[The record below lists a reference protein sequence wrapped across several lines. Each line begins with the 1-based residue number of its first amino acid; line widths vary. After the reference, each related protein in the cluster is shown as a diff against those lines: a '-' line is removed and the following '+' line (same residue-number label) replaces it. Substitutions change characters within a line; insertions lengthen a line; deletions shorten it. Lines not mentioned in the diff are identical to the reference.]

1 MTNLKPFQN
10 PTFFFPFMNKNALG
24 TSAINS
30 QSYPSEGT
38 LILKVISP

>member
-10 PTFFFPFMNKNALG
+10 PIFFPFMNKNALG